1 MAALRDAARHPGAI
15 AVPLLRGH
23 VHHDALDEMPQ
34 FEEAKPQLQARLRL
48 YWLATVLCCG
58 ALLFGYDSGLI
69 GGVLTFQS
77 FHADFRFGDYGPPS
91 ETTVSAIAVGSQQVG
106 ALVGCLAIWPV
117 NNYQGRRMA
126 IGVCAAVFCVG
137 VLLELVSTLS
147 WFYLGRFIAGLGVGG
162 SSSVI
167 PIYLSEM
174 APKDLRG
181 QLGSC
186 YQFMFT
192 IGIFVSYWIDY
203 AVGQMASGSAQWQ
216 IPIALQLVPG
226 ALMGL
231 GVMTLHESVRWL
243 SARGEHDKARRSLEW
258 IRAETAN
265 SSPWVFD
272 ELAEIRTAIDDEL
285 REKAGLTVRELFCE
299 WPNAHR
305 IFLAVGI
312 FLAQQSTGAT
322 ALAYFGPQ
330 FFALIV
336 GPGAKTLLLTGIFG
350 FVKVASCGMFILF
363 LSDRFGR
370 KVLLFTGAALMAL
383 CMFVTAAL
391 VRSITGIDYEDS
403 QGNTSNI
410 NNNSQPSG
418 GGTTTTTGI
427 ITVALIYLSIIFFNL
442 SWGPLPWPYTSE
454 IFPTRIRESGVT
466 CGVAAQWTFNLV
478 WSSATPFLLVKLGWA
493 TFALFGVLDVAVMA
507 FVALCL
513 KETARKTL
521 EQINAMFDAVD
532 RRQEEEEDEE
542 PRGRLLHDYPRVE
555 EE

>member
-1 MAALRDAARHPGAI
+1 
-15 AVPLLRGH
+15 
-23 VHHDALDEMPQ
+23 
-34 FEEAKPQLQARLRL
+34 
-48 YWLATVLCCG
+48 
-58 ALLFGYDSGLI
+58 LI
-69 GGVLTFQS
+69 YLGGVLTFQS
-77 FHADFRFGDYGPPS
+77 FHADFRFGDYGIPS

-137 VLLELVSTLS
+137 VVLELTPTLS

-167 PIYLSEM
+167 PIYLAEM

-243 SARGEHDKARRSLEW
+243 SARGEHDRACRSLEW
-258 IRAETAN
+258 IRADNKSCA
-265 SSPWVFD
+265 VID

-285 REKAGLTVRELFCE
+285 REKSGLTVRELFCE
-299 WPNAHR
+299 WPNTHR
-305 IFLAVGI
+305 ILLAVGI

-336 GPGAKTLLLTGIFG
+336 GPGSKTLLLTGIFG
-350 FVKVASCGMFILF
+350 FIKVASCGAFILF

-370 KVLLFTGAALMAL
+370 KVLLFVGAAVMAV

-391 VRSITGIDYEDS
+391 VRSITGVDY
-403 QGNTSNI
+403 GNTATTT
-410 NNNSQPSG
+410 NSTTNSPEASTTI
-418 GGTTTTTGI
+418 TTTTTGI

-493 TFALFGVLDVAVMA
+493 TFALFGVLDVAVMV
-507 FVALCL
+507 FVVLCL

-521 EQINAMFDAVD
+521 EQINALFDAAPAAVD
-532 RRQEEEEDEE
+532 QQREDG
-542 PRGRLLHDYPRVE
+542 PRGRLLGDYSRE
-555 EE
+555 DE

>member
-1 MAALRDAARHPGAI
+1 MAVTSHDEDETHATSQNVNTSTI
-15 AVPLLRGH
+15 PLLGE
-23 VHHDALDEMPQ
+23 HDADDDDRISHY
-34 FEEAKPQLQARLRL
+34 EAQHEVKPLLQARLRL

-69 GGVLTFQS
+69 GGVLTFTS

-91 ETTVSAIAVGSQQVG
+91 ETTVSAIAVGTQQIG
-106 ALVGCLAIWPV
+106 ALIGCLAIWPV
-117 NNYQGRRMA
+117 NNYRGRRMA
-126 IGVCAAVFCVG
+126 IGVCSLVFCMG
-137 VLLELVSTLS
+137 VLLELINGLS
-147 WFYLGRFIAGLGVGG
+147 LSLFYLGRFIAGLGVGG

-174 APKDLRG
+174 APREIRG

-192 IGIFVSYWIDY
+192 IGIFASYWIDY
-203 AVGQMASGSAQWQ
+203 AVGMMASGSLQWQ
-216 IPIALQLVPG
+216 IPVALQLVPG
-226 ALMGL
+226 
-231 GVMTLHESVRWL
+231 GVMGIGVLTLHESVRWL
-243 SARGEHDKARRSLEW
+243 SSRGEHEMARRSLEW
-258 IRAETAN
+258 IRANN
-265 SSPWVFD
+265 SALVAD
-272 ELAEIRTAIDDEL
+272 ELLEIRAGIEDEQ
-285 REKAGLTVRELFCE
+285 REKAGLSILELFE

-305 IFLAVGI
+305 ILLAIGI

-336 GPGAKTLLLTGIFG
+336 GPGDRTLLLTGIFG

-363 LSDRFGR
+363 MSDRFGR
-370 KVLLFTGAALMAL
+370 KTLLFTGAALMAI

-391 VRSITGIDYEDS
+391 VRSITHGDS
-403 QGNTSNI
+403 LT
-410 NNNSQPSG
+410 P
-418 GGTTTTTGI
+418 TTTDSTTLPTTTITGI

-466 CGVAAQWTFNLV
+466 CGVSAQWFFNLV
-478 WSSATPFLLVKLGWA
+478 WSSATPFLLKSLGWA
-493 TFALFGVLDVAVMA
+493 TFLLFGVLDVCVML
-507 FVALCL
+507 FVVGCL

-521 EQINAMFDAVD
+521 EEINAIFALDID
-532 RRQEEEEDEE
+532 N
-542 PRGRLLHDYPRVE
+542 
-555 EE
+555 